1 MQVRLLPGALMFESH
16 IMPKNNANNCNIMIS
31 VIGGHSCSKKVEDLA
46 FELGEKIGK
55 MGFILISGGLSGV
68 MEFVSKGAKQAGGL
82 TVGIIPS
89 TNKQQANPYVDVP
102 IATGIG
108 YARNTIVATAADVVI
123 ALPGETGT
131 LSEIAFALNL
141 GKPVIDLGNWGISGM
156 IKAGS
161 AGEAIE
167 VIKKLTRKNNP
178 GA

>member
-1 MQVRLLPGALMFESH
+1 MNKTNVTDSKT
-16 IMPKNNANNCNIMIS
+16 IIS
-31 VIGGHSCSKKVEDLA
+31 VIGGHSCNKKVEELA
-46 FELGEKIGK
+46 IELGENIGK
-55 MGFILISGGLSGV
+55 MGFILINGGLGGV
-68 MEFVSKGAKQAGGL
+68 MESVSKGAKQAGGL

-89 TNKQQANPYVDVP
+89 TNKQQANPYIDVP

-141 GKPVIDLGNWGISGM
+141 KKPVIDLGNWGISGM

-161 AGEAIE
+161 VSEAVEI
-167 VIKKLTRKNNP
+167 IKKLTKKNNP
-178 GA
+178 GV